1 MDLWDLTR
9 VMVRRWYL
17 TAPLVLAT
25 IVATF
30 WITTATGPDYE
41 ASGHVAVIPPE
52 VQRVAEAGEMLRV
65 SPWNEEALAHAAQ
78 IRLEAKHLQENLAE
92 QGFHGEWSVQV
103 SGRLPVVSIAVVA
116 PTAEQAVDTLHRL
129 QAVVDDEVRIRQE
142 EYAVPVEE
150 QIRTVRYDTGES
162 VDTSASGLR
171 RALVAALG
179 AGAILTIAVVTAFDA
194 VARVRQRRREQSVRT
209 AEPRWSATVAVKAA
223 MLPNGAY
230 PTGNGWAPAPKPVVS
245 DAMTAGPHAAG
256 RISSDP
262 TTAARKRQR

>member
-9 VMVRRWYL
+9 VMFRRWYL
-17 TAPLVLAT
+17 TAPMVLAT

-78 IRLEAKHLQENLAE
+78 IRLEAKVLQDDLQE
-92 QGFHGEWSVQV
+92 QGYHGEWSVQV
-103 SGRLPVVSIAVVA
+103 SGRIPVVSIAVVA

-194 VARVRQRRREQSVRT
+194 VARVRQRRRDQSVH
-209 AEPRWSATVAVKAA
+209 AVEPRSSATAAVHRAGP
-223 MLPNGAY
+223 PNGAY
-230 PTGNGWAPAPKPVVS
+230 PTGNGWAPAPTPEVS
-245 DAMTAGPHAAG
+245 DATTTRPHAGG
-256 RISSDP
+256 RTSGEA
-262 TTAARKRQR
+262 TAAARKRQR

>member
-1 MDLWDLTR
+1 MDLWDLTK
-9 VMVRRWYL
+9 VMFRRWYL
-17 TAPLVLAT
+17 TAPMVLAT

-30 WITTATGPDYE
+30 WITTTTGPDYE

-78 IRLEAKHLQENLAE
+78 IRLEAKRLQEDLQE
-92 QGFHGEWSVQV
+92 QGYHGEWSVEV

-142 EYAVPVEE
+142 EYAVPARE
-150 QIRTVRYDTGES
+150 QIRTVRYDSGES

-179 AGAILTIAVVTAFDA
+179 AGGILTIAVVTAFDA
-194 VARVRQRRREQSVRT
+194 IARLRQRRREQSVH
-209 AEPRWSATVAVKAA
+209 AIEPRSSATAAVKVAR
-223 MLPNGAY
+223 LPNGAY
-230 PTGNGWAPAPKPVVS
+230 PTGNGWAPAPTSKVS
-245 DAMTAGPHAAG
+245 DATATRPHGAG
-256 RISSDP
+256 RTSSDP
-262 TTAARKRQR
+262 TAAARKRHR